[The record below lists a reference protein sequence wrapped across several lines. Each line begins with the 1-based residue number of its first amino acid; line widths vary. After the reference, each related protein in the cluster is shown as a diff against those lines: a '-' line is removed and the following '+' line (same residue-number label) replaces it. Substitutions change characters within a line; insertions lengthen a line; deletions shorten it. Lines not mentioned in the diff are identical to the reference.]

1 MKDLVVIGQGYVGLP
16 LSRAASNAG
25 FKVTGLEV
33 NQSIVDN
40 LNAGASHV
48 EDIPDAELQ
57 AMLGNGYRATT
68 DNAAL
73 QNADVIVICVPT
85 PLGDAGRPD
94 LGAVESATAAIAKN
108 LSKKSLVILESTT
121 YPGTTEEIL
130 QPALEEHGRHLDEDF
145 FLAFSPE
152 RIDPGNKTYRLENT
166 PKVVGGASAKSGD
179 LAVEFYSQ
187 FIAEVVKVKGS
198 KEAETA
204 KLLENTYRHIN
215 IGLVNEMAK
224 FSHELDIDIWEV
236 IKAAKTKPFG
246 FQAFYPGPGVGGHC
260 IPIDP
265 SYLNYSVRKALGHPF
280 RFVDL
285 AEDINNSMPN
295 YVVQRVQDLLNE
307 HQKSLKGSNV
317 LLLGVSYK
325 ANIADQR
332 HSPALPVG
340 QGLADKGAILSYHD
354 ANVPTWH
361 LNGQSYDTVSDLDQA
376 VQSADIV
383 ILLQAHREYD
393 LDDIGAKAKLL
404 FDTRG
409 ATDNDDAYVL

>member
-1 MKDLVVIGQGYVGLP
+1 MKNLVVIGQGYVGLP
-16 LSRAASNAG
+16 LSQAASHVG
-25 FKVTGLEV
+25 YEVTGLEV
-33 NQSIVDN
+33 NQEVVDN
-40 LNAGASHV
+40 LNAGFSHV
-48 EDIPDAELQ
+48 EDIPDLALQ
-57 AMLGNGYRATT
+57 SMLENGYRATT
-68 DNAAL
+68 DNAVIRE
-73 QNADVIVICVPT
+73 ADVVVICVPT

-94 LGAVESATAAIAKN
+94 LFAVESAAAAVAEN
-108 LSKKSLVILESTT
+108 LVKKTLVILESTT
-121 YPGTTEEIL
+121 YPGTTEEVL
-130 QPALEEHGRHLDEDF
+130 QPALEAGGRRLDDDF
-145 FLAFSPE
+145 YLAFSPE
-152 RIDPGNKTYRLENT
+152 RIDPGNTTWRLENT
-166 PKVVGGASAKSGD
+166 PKVVGGVTKTSGD
-179 LAVEFYSQ
+179 EAVEFYSK
-187 FIAEVVKVKGS
+187 FIETVVKVKGA

-224 FSHELDIDIWEV
+224 FSHELGIDIWEV

-295 YVVQRVQDLLNE
+295 YVVQRIQDLLNT
-307 HQKSLKGSNV
+307 HSKSLNGSNV

-332 HSPALPVG
+332 HSPAIPIG
-340 QGLADKGAILSYHD
+340 HGLEAKGANIRYHD
-354 ANVPTWH
+354 ANVPTWQ
-361 LNGQSYDTVSDLDQA
+361 LNGTTYQSVSDLDQA
-376 VQSADIV
+376 VHEADIV

-393 LDDIGAKAKLL
+393 LKDISAKSQLL

-409 ATDNDDAYVL
+409 ASEGTEAYVL

>member
-16 LSRAASNAG
+16 LSKAATNAG
-25 FKVTGLEV
+25 FKVTGLDV
-33 NQSIVDN
+33 SDHIVED
-40 LNAGASHV
+40 LNSGISHV
-48 EDIPDAELQ
+48 EDIPNDELSQ
-57 AMLGNGYRATT
+57 MIEKGYTATT
-68 DNAAL
+68 DNAVL
-73 QNADVIVICVPT
+73 QAADVIVICVPT

-94 LGAVESATAAIAKN
+94 LRAVESATASISAN
-108 LSKKSLVILESTT
+108 LRRKSLVILESTT

-130 QPALEEHGRHLDEDF
+130 RPALEEGGRVLDEDF
-145 FLAFSPE
+145 YLAFSPE
-152 RIDPGNKTYRLENT
+152 RIDPGNKTYTLENT
-166 PKVVGGASAKSGD
+166 PKVVGGVTATSGD
-179 LAVEFYSQ
+179 LAVEFYSK
-187 FIAEVVKVKGS
+187 FIEEVVKVKGA

-224 FSHELDIDIWEV
+224 FSHELGIDIWEV

-295 YVVQRVQDLLNE
+295 YVVQRVQDLLND
-307 HQKSLKGSNV
+307 HQKSLSGSKI

-325 ANIADQR
+325 ADISDQR
-332 HSPALPVG
+332 HSPAIPVG
-340 QGLADKGAILSYHD
+340 HGLADKGAILSYHD

-361 LNGQSYDTVSDLDQA
+361 LDGQTFESVSDLDQA
-376 VQSADIV
+376 VKEADIV
-383 ILLQAHREYD
+383 ILLQAHKEYD
-393 LDDIGAKAKLL
+393 MSDLAEKAQLL

-409 ATDNDDAYVL
+409 VANSEEAHVL